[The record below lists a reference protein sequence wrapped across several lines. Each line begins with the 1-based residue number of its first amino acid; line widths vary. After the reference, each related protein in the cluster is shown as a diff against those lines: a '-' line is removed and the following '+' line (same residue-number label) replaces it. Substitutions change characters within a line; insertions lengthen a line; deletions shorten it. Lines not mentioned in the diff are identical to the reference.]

1 MVNKVVLH
9 FVDGKIL
16 KGITEDFFPNKET
29 FNVKDTKT
37 GTNTQINFLNLKAVF
52 FVKSFVGNPAYQE
65 KIDAERVGFGK
76 KIRVVFKDFETLIGY
91 TQGYTPNRPGF
102 IVFPADHNSNNE
114 RIFVITKSTSEVKFY
129 AVA

>member
-9 FVDGKIL
+9 FVGGKIL
-16 KGITEDFFPNKET
+16 KGTTEDFFPNKET
-29 FNVKDTKT
+29 FNVKDSKT

-76 KIRVVFKDFETLIGY
+76 KIRIVFKDCETLIGY

-102 IVFPADHNSNNE
+102 IVFPADPNSNNE

>member
-9 FVDGKIL
+9 FVGGKIL
-16 KGITEDFFPNKET
+16 KGTTEDFFPNKET
-29 FNVKDTKT
+29 FNLKDFKT
-37 GTNTQINFLNLKAVF
+37 GANTPINFLNLKAVF

-65 KIDAERVGFGK
+65 KIDAERIGFGK

-91 TQGYTPNRPGF
+91 TQGYTPNRQGF
-102 IVFPADHNSNNE
+102 IVFPADPNSNNE